1 MHANK
6 IVEILTNGLKSTFGC
21 KIDNI
26 SICECTDVPHT
37 MIAIE
42 FEAYKYFNV
51 RLNFD
56 RGRFGCSIIN
66 GKYGVRLESSEKRF
80 EEADLDKFF
89 SDIKTELE
97 VRIPDKYLA
106 RYNV

>member
-6 IVEILTNGLKSTFGC
+6 IEEILTNGLKSTFGN

-37 MIAIE
+37 MVAIE

-66 GKYGVRLESSEKRF
+66 GKYGIRLESSEKWF

-89 SDIKTELE
+89 SDIKSELE
-97 VRIPDKYLA
+97 VRIPDKFLA
-106 RYNV
+106 RYNA